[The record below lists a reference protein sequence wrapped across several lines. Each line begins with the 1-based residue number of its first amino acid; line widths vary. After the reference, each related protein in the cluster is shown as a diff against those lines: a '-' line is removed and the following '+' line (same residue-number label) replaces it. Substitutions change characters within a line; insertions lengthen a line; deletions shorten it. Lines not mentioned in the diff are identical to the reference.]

1 MDREKLFDSAK
12 RLIIIAAVLVF
23 IAAAF
28 TAAWMIAETSYYYN
42 EARFDILFM
51 LSLILQFAVVPCAMV
66 LAVIGIVRAAKANA
80 RGEARGKKL
89 VVWGAVALA
98 AALSVWF
105 WFFIERTLIVG
116 MSV

>member
-1 MDREKLFDSAK
+1 MNREKLFDSAK

-28 TAAWMIAETSYYYN
+28 TAAWMVTETYSYN

-51 LSLILQFAVVPCAMV
+51 LSLILQFTVVPCAMV
-66 LAVIGIVRAAKANA
+66 LAVSGIVRAAKANA
-80 RGEARGKKL
+80 RGEARGKNL

-105 WFFIERTLIVG
+105 WFFIVRTLIVG